1 MSCNC
6 EFNHLFDLL
15 PSAVDRI
22 TATYNLSPEEQK
34 KIFIEAFGG
43 SDEVRKQAEE
53 IF

>member
-6 EFNHLFDLL
+6 GFNHLFDLL

-22 TATYNLSPEEQK
+22 VATYNLPPEEQK

-43 SDEVRKQAEE
+43 SEEVKNQAEE